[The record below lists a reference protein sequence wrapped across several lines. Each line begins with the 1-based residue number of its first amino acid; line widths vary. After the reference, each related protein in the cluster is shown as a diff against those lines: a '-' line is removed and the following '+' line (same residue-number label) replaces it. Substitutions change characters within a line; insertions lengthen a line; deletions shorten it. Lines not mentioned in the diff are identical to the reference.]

1 MNIPKPNIV
10 VGVNNDY
17 YGMYVPAVK
26 TIFLTSL
33 TNEFNV
39 EWILNHETMHH
50 ILEHR
55 MNHDVSVKF
64 DNIDFDLW
72 VLLRE
77 DSDDVLKNPF
87 EDENILKK
95 IWRITK
101 SSLTKLPSALL
112 LKHV

>member
-1 MNIPKPNIV
+1 MEIPKPNII
-10 VGVNNDY
+10 VGGNNDY
-17 YGMYVPAVK
+17 YGMYVPAMK

-50 ILEHR
+50 VLEHR
-55 MNHDVSVKF
+55 MGHDVSVKF

-72 VLLRE
+72 TLLHQN
-77 DSDDVLKNPF
+77 SDDVLNKPI

-101 SSLTKLPSALL
+101 VSLTKLSSASLF
-112 LKHV
+112 KWI